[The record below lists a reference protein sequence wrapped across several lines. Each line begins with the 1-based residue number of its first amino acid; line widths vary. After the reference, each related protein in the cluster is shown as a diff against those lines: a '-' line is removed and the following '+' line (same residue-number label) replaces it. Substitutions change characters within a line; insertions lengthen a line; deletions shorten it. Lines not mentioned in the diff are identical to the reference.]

1 MRVAGEELL
10 RLPFGRFLHGGVRAD
25 GCPLGERIRA
35 GQSFRIRFPYKRSSG
50 DERGGPIVFP
60 TGSVWGTVPIRK
72 GRVIPSE
79 EPGGRLLPVSR
90 STREKRIPGGTGK
103 SRLGKRGRGRPLN
116 RTPSG
121 TSTP

>member
-25 GCPLGERIRA
+25 GCPPGERIRA
-35 GQSFRIRFPYKRSSG
+35 GQSFRIRSPYKRSSG
-50 DERGGPIVFP
+50 DGRDGPIFFP
-60 TGSVWGTVPIRK
+60 TGSVGGTVPIRK

-90 STREKRIPGGTGK
+90 STREKRIPGGAGQA
-103 SRLGKRGRGRPLN
+103 RWGKRGRGRPSK
-116 RTPSG
+116 RVQRGS
-121 TSTP
+121 